1 MIRQLQVKCAH
12 RIEEVERLMADQQAM
27 FGDNKVK
34 MRGTIDQ
41 QTKLID
47 FLQAKTDTKKKKVSK
62 SALY

>member
-1 MIRQLQVKCAH
+1 MS
-12 RIEEVERLMADQQAM
+12 DQEAM
-27 FGDNKVK
+27 FGDSKVK

-47 FLQAKTDTKKKKVSK
+47 FLQAKTDTKKKKVSN

>member
-1 MIRQLQVKCAH
+1 MIRLVQVKRAH
-12 RIEEVERLMADQQAM
+12 RIEEVERVMADQQAM
-27 FGDNKVK
+27 FGDSKVK

-62 SALY
+62 